1 MMNKPDPR
9 RKSNMMQNAAQQL
22 GVSQNDLSIALNSGD
37 PSALMRKL
45 SPEDARKLQEVL
57 SDKNAA
63 ARVLASPEAKAL
75 MQQLFGGN
83 TSWKK

>member
-9 RKSNMMQNAAQQL
+9 RKPTMMQNAAQHL
-22 GVSQNDLSIALNSGD
+22 GVSQNDLNNALNSGD

-57 SDKNAA
+57 SDKNAT

-83 TSWKK
+83 PSWNK